1 MMILRCYLEG
11 DKFSA
16 VTSCFVFFSYKVFSY
31 SFMARSRNQKFIY
44 KTIELKISSAMNDIY
59 AVIFNLTPKDDMCV
73 GYDLHLSFNP
83 QMYIP

>member
-1 MMILRCYLEG
+1 MILRCYLEG

-16 VTSCFVFFSYKVFSY
+16 VTELLGRYSCFVFFSYKVFSY

-59 AVIFNLTPKDDMCV
+59 AVVFNLTPKDDMCV
-73 GYDLHLSFNP
+73 GYDHLQF
-83 QMYIP
+83 I